1 MLSPMTALRSTP
13 VPSSRCLPG
22 WTGEACERPACAG
35 SPPCN
40 GRAPCLVDTL
50 HRTAT
55 CACEPPYS
63 GDACELAV
71 CPGDCS
77 GHGKCTQ
84 PPSRGAGQCTCDSGW
99 QGADCSHRVC
109 AGGCSGNGECS
120 KDGRC
125 VCSPGWDGTNCAQ
138 PTCPGA
144 YALLPDVIAPTAH
157 PASTALASAPSA
169 PFSVA
174 SALSPQGCG
183 EHGTCNLKTR
193 ACECEAGWGGADCS
207 HRVCPSN
214 CHGRGSCLDGVCHCP
229 PFYAGA
235 ACERKLACASGCNGH
250 GTCDDGG
257 ACKCEPGWS
266 GADCEHR
273 TCVGTP
279 LAPGLTAPPACH
291 GRGKCIDGACECD
304 APLSTHPHLAR
315 TLEEGLPGD
324 NSSSRGGGASGG
336 GASGGGASGGG
347 ASGGGAG
354 SGPTSSS
361 VCRAELKCMH
371 GCNDHGSCDSSRG
384 VCECDLGW
392 HGAWCQHKE
401 CAHGCGSQGWCSHG
415 DCICDAGWTGE
426 RCELIRCLGA
436 GPLGCGAHGEC
447 IQPTGSEVFP
457 ACVCHAGWAGAD
469 CSVPDPHQTAEMY
482 EPAAPPPPPWYKTAK
497 REAPRRWE

>member
-1 MLSPMTALRSTP
+1 MTALRSTP

-347 ASGGGAG
+347 ARPGGGGARPGAEGGGGERPGVVGARGGEAARREPALGAVSSGGGRAREILLASDEAG
-354 SGPTSSS
+354 
-361 VCRAELKCMH
+361 
-371 GCNDHGSCDSSRG
+371 
-384 VCECDLGW
+384 
-392 HGAWCQHKE
+392 
-401 CAHGCGSQGWCSHG
+401 
-415 DCICDAGWTGE
+415 GE
-426 RCELIRCLGA
+426 
-436 GPLGCGAHGEC
+436 
-447 IQPTGSEVFP
+447 
-457 ACVCHAGWAGAD
+457 
-469 CSVPDPHQTAEMY
+469 
-482 EPAAPPPPPWYKTAK
+482 AAPPSKTDAAA
-497 REAPRRWE
+497 RGSAATEAEVTRCRWPTASPVYIARDC